1 MQKTLTVAE
10 RELQAIR
17 RAKVKGPD
25 GRRTED
31 ANRAMEELLRMHRG
45 LIFKISSRSLR
56 IKTLAEMDD
65 LEQAG
70 RVGFM
75 IAVERFDEGRGVR
88 LTSYAGWWIR
98 QSADREAAV
107 HRIIRVPLR
116 RRSMDPTAQKIE
128 RAKYVGSLDREDDDG
143 KSQGVLRSLSY
154 EPADPDD
161 GGRARELLASKVRQ
175 VIMSFRGRARTVLSG
190 RYLSEMTLAELA
202 KRMGIS
208 KERVRQVQSRLKQEL
223 RARLERA
230 GVTESTLSELE

>member
-25 GRRTED
+25 GRRTDD

-70 RVGFM
+70 RMGFM

-128 RAKYVGSLDREDDDG
+128 RAKYVGSLDREDDG
-143 KSQGVLRSLSY
+143 RSQGVLGSLSY
-154 EPADPDD
+154 EPETPDD
-161 GGRARELLASKVRQ
+161 EDRAREALALRVRQ
-175 VIMSFRGRARTVLSG
+175 VIMSFRGRARTVLIG
-190 RYLSEMTLAELA
+190 RYLSELTLAELA

-223 RARLERA
+223 RERLERA